1 MSDSSVDTVDAR
13 PSVTVAWPRP
23 WPYALVYAALAF
35 ALLIMLLLELAIGA
49 VHVPPFEVLQIL
61 TGAGAVDDPLS
72 RIVLQFRLPRL
83 LTAAAS
89 GAALGCCGLMLQT
102 LFRNPLADP
111 YVLGIV
117 HGGRL
122 GVAVIVVIAGAAGDT
137 FFAKF
142 GVLGGLS
149 FTAAAALGCVAVLLL
164 MMLVSRRVNTVT
176 LLIVGLMLGYLA
188 QGLISVVLHFTD
200 EFQAGLF
207 ETWNDGSYAGVT
219 QEQLWVLVPI
229 VTIGLLLSLALVKPM
244 NALQL
249 GEHYARTLGVHVTRV
264 RVLAFTAVAL
274 LAGTVTAYC
283 GPVAFV
289 GIIVA
294 HVCRGLLRT
303 SDHRLLIP
311 ATMLMG
317 AVLALTA
324 DLITH
329 LPWSKHFL
337 HLNAVNG
344 LIGAP
349 IVLWVLLRARAARAL
364 EAS

>member
-1 MSDSSVDTVDAR
+1 MSDSSTETVDAR
-13 PSVTVAWPRP
+13 PPIAMAWPQPRP
-23 WPYALVYAALAF
+23 YVLVYAALTLT
-35 ALLIMLLLELAIGA
+35 LLLMLLLELAIGA
-49 VHVPPFEVLQIL
+49 VHVPLPEVLRIL
-61 TGAGAVDDPLS
+61 AGAGTADETLS

-83 LTAAAS
+83 LTAAVS

-122 GVAVIVVIAGAAGDT
+122 GVAVVVVIAGAAGDT

-142 GVLGGLS
+142 GLLGGLS
-149 FTAAAALGCVAVLLL
+149 FTAAAGLGCVAVLLL
-164 MMLVSRRVNTVT
+164 MMLVSRRVSTVT

-188 QGLISVVLHFTD
+188 QGLVSVVLHFTD
-200 EFQAGLF
+200 EFQAGVF

-219 QEQLWVLVPI
+219 QEQLWVLVPVI
-229 VTIGLLLSLALVKPM
+229 AIGLLLSLSLVKPM
-244 NALQL
+244 NALLL

-264 RVLAFTAVAL
+264 RVLAFTSVAL

-294 HVCRGLLRT
+294 HVCRGMLRT
-303 SDHRLLIP
+303 SDHRVLVP
-311 ATMLMG
+311 ATMLTG
-317 AVLALTA
+317 ALLALTA

-329 LPWSKHFL
+329 LPWSRHFL
-337 HLNAVNG
+337 HMNAVNG

-349 IVLWVLLRARAARAL
+349 IVLWVLLRGRAARAL
-364 EAS
+364 EA